1 MRKIV
6 LKNCDVKEFNSL
18 IKRSASLDNYIF
30 INIKGSRFESTAYN
44 KNKSALKSITA
55 DLEKYCESY
64 INELGE
70 ETVKIQFS
78 NATKLVS
85 ALGLVGTDGI
95 DVTFF
100 IEENGYAKK
109 VLVENIEINLTVP
122 AADKEA
128 LGFLEIPDTARYK
141 IFDDTSTL
149 DYKVSINEN
158 EFKYL
163 TQLFQLNKESC
174 RVCFSITNDVVTVSE
189 IESTD
194 ENVREIVNGY
204 LTMSLPDRMSP
215 RTSVTLTP
223 SRNSM
228 PRSSTMSHSRTRLM
242 RVISVAST
250 SHTLSGLIQ
259 MNTMTSS
266 STQIRSSSSLLMRRE
281 QRLMWFSPQF
291 LSHKKQPIS
300 KNEKRGFISSL
311 FYLRSLTSL
320 TE

>member
-1 MRKIV
+1 MNKIV

-30 INIKGSRFESTAYN
+30 INIRGSRFESTAYN

-55 DLEKYCESY
+55 DLEKYCEEY

-70 ETVKIQFS
+70 SLVKIQFS

-85 ALGLVGTDGI
+85 VLGLVGTEGI

-109 VLVENIEINLTVP
+109 VIVENIEINLTVP

-128 LGFLEIPDTARYK
+128 LAFLEIPEHARHN
-141 IFDDTSTL
+141 IFDDDSTL
-149 DYKVSINEN
+149 EYKVGISEN

-194 ENVREIVNGY
+194 ENVREIVNGLLKEENIQEFDAFEKLYAKKLNYESFENRTDEGY
-204 LTMSLPDRMSP
+204 LRCFNKTYFVWIDSDEHYDIEFHSNKIKFISMDEKG
-215 RTSVTLTP
+215 TKTYVVLTP
-223 SRNSM
+223 V
-228 PRSSTMSHSRTRLM
+228 PF
-242 RVISVAST
+242 A
-250 SHTLSGLIQ
+250 
-259 MNTMTSS
+259 
-266 STQIRSSSSLLMRRE
+266 
-281 QRLMWFSPQF
+281 
-291 LSHKKQPIS
+291 
-300 KNEKRGFISSL
+300 
-311 FYLRSLTSL
+311 
-320 TE
+320 

>member
-194 ENVREIVNGY
+194 ENVREVVNTFLNNVLAGQDVAQNISDFDAFEKLYAKKLNYESFENKTDEGY
-204 LTMSLPDRMSP
+204 LRCFNKSYFVWIDSDEHYDIEFHSNKIKFI
-215 RTSVTLTP
+215 SVDEKGTKTYVVLTP
-223 SRNSM
+223 VSF
-228 PRSSTMSHSRTRLM
+228 
-242 RVISVAST
+242 A
-250 SHTLSGLIQ
+250 
-259 MNTMTSS
+259 
-266 STQIRSSSSLLMRRE
+266 
-281 QRLMWFSPQF
+281 
-291 LSHKKQPIS
+291 
-300 KNEKRGFISSL
+300 
-311 FYLRSLTSL
+311 
-320 TE
+320 

>member
-1 MRKIV
+1 MKKIV

-30 INIKGSRFESTAYN
+30 INIKGSKFESTAYN

-55 DLEKYCESY
+55 DLENYCEEY
-64 INELGE
+64 VNELEGE
-70 ETVKIQFS
+70 PVKIQFS

-85 ALGLVGTDGI
+85 VLSLVGTEGI

-109 VLVENIEINLTVP
+109 VIVENIEINLTVP

-128 LGFLEIPDTARYK
+128 LGFLEIPEHARHT
-141 IFDDTSTL
+141 IFDDDSTL
-149 DYKVSINEN
+149 EYKVGITEN

-194 ENVREIVNGY
+194 ENVREAVNTILKDYNIPEFDAFEKLYAKKLNYESFENRTDEGY
-204 LTMSLPDRMSP
+204 LHCFNKTYFVWIDSDEHYDIEFHSNKIKFISMDEKG
-215 RTSVTLTP
+215 TKTYVVLTP
-223 SRNSM
+223 V
-228 PRSSTMSHSRTRLM
+228 PF
-242 RVISVAST
+242 A
-250 SHTLSGLIQ
+250 
-259 MNTMTSS
+259 
-266 STQIRSSSSLLMRRE
+266 
-281 QRLMWFSPQF
+281 
-291 LSHKKQPIS
+291 
-300 KNEKRGFISSL
+300 
-311 FYLRSLTSL
+311 
-320 TE
+320 